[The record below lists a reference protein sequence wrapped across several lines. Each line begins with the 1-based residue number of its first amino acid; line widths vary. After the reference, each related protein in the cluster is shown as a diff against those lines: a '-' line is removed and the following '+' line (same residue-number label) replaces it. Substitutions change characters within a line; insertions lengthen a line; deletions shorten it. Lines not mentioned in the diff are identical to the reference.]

1 MALSIFAFRAVALT
15 FFVMLA
21 TLVLANVEV
30 VLVLV
35 APVPIF
41 AAVSLGYFA
50 LTRLLGSMGR
60 VIPVSSL
67 FS

>member
-1 MALSIFAFRAVALT
+1 MALSLAFRAVVLT
-15 FFVMLA
+15 VFVMLA
-21 TLVLANVEV
+21 TLVMADVEV

-41 AAVSLGYFA
+41 AAVVLGRIA
-50 LTRLLGSMGR
+50 VTRAYNSVGR
-60 VIPVSSL
+60 VIPSLSL